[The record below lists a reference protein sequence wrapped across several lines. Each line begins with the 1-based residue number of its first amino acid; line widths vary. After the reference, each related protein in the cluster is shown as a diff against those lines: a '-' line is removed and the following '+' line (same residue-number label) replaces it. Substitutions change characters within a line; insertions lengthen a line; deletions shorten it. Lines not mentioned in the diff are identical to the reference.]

1 MPKYRKM
8 LSDWEAPAI
17 QSLIRQIE
25 TQSKRT
31 LVNWVL
37 EDAQTRLLP
46 IWDREHTSDPRP
58 AAAIHAARAWLAKEI
73 KLPVAKSVILA
84 CHAAARET
92 EAEPAAQAA
101 ARAIGQCAAT
111 IHSARH
117 CIGLALYGALACAYD
132 RLGSEAA
139 WTDLEACAH
148 EVCADM
154 LKTLVRVSVPNEPNP
169 AKISWV
175 C

>member
-17 QSLIRQIE
+17 QSLIKQIE
-25 TQSKRT
+25 TQSKIT
-31 LVNWVL
+31 LANWAL
-37 EDAQTRLLP
+37 DYAEARLLP
-46 IWDREHTSDPRP
+46 IWNRQHASDQRP
-58 AAAIHAARAWLAKEI
+58 ADAIQAARAWLAKEI
-73 KLPVAKSVILA
+73 KLPAAKADILA
-84 CHAAARET
+84 CHAAAREM

-117 CIGLALYGALACAYD
+117 CIGLALYGALAIAYD
-132 RLGSEAA
+132 QLGPDTAWAELESSAYAA
-139 WTDLEACAH
+139 
-148 EVCADM
+148 CADM
-154 LKTLVRVSVPNEPNP
+154 LTALEAVSVPNESNP
-169 AKISWV
+169 AKIVWV